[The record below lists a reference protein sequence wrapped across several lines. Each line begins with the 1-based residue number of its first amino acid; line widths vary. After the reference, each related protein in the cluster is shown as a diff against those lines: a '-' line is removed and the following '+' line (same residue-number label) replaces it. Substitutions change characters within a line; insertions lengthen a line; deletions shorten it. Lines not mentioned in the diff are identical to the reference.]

1 VKYSPLRFFL
11 IFITLLSGSGLICT
25 AVAVYLNSSFGSV
38 AAITRFAYPF
48 LLPITFIL
56 LLTWLLKKS
65 KWWWFC
71 LLSIGLSFN
80 QLRVLIPIRWKTDFE
95 TVKSE
100 KTIRILSWNISRWD
114 ERNKVQRGGVS
125 YRPLMMDFIE
135 STGAD
140 ILCFQE
146 FFECHDPLLFEANIP
161 ELKKRGY
168 PYFAFHPSSELFNG
182 KLQYG
187 LAIFS
192 RFPIT
197 KSNYLENTKG
207 EHSEGLLI
215 ADITVNDTT
224 IRVFNTHLE
233 TPGISKS
240 DYTEQG
246 EMKFSKSVLSK
257 LKNSYY
263 LRNVQ
268 AERTID
274 EVKRSPF
281 PVILAADLGDVP
293 NSYAY
298 FTLRSDLQDAFLKK
312 GYGLGTTLR
321 HTSPTLRIDFLFFD
335 QSIRVLQFNNIT
347 QIRYSDHYP
356 LLADFQLSLAKLQSL
371 P

>member
-1 VKYSPLRFFL
+1 MKYTPVRILL
-11 IFITLLSGSGLICT
+11 LMITILAGLGLISSS
-25 AVAVYLNSSFGSV
+25 VAVYLNSSFGSMV
-38 AAITRFAYPF
+38 SIFRFAYPF
-48 LLPITFIL
+48 LLPFTFIL
-56 LLTWLLKKS
+56 LFVWIFKKL

-71 LLSIGLSFN
+71 LLSIVLSFN
-80 QLRVLIPIRWKTDFE
+80 QFLVLVPLRWKTDFQPL
-95 TVKSE
+95 KSE
-100 KTIRILSWNISRWD
+100 KTVRLLSWNISRWD
-114 ERNKVQRGGVS
+114 ERNKMIRGGVS

-140 ILCFQE
+140 ILCLQE
-146 FFECHDPLLFEANIP
+146 FFECHDPELFEANIP

-168 PYFAFHPSSELFNG
+168 LYYAFHPSSELFNG

-215 ADITVNDTT
+215 ADIRVNDTT

-240 DYTEQG
+240 DYSEQG

-263 LRNVQ
+263 LRNIQ
-268 AERTID
+268 AERTIA
-274 EVKRSPF
+274 EVKKSPY
-281 PVILAADLGDVP
+281 PVVVCADLGDVP

-321 HTSPTLRIDFLFFD
+321 HTSPTLRIDFMFFD
-335 QSIRVLQFNNIT
+335 QTLRVLQFDNIT
-347 QIRYSDHYP
+347 QIRYSDHFP
-356 LLADFQLSLAKLQSL
+356 LLADFHIVH
-371 P
+371 

>member
-1 VKYSPLRFFL
+1 MAIYSNSAL
-11 IFITLLSGSGLICT
+11 GSI
-25 AVAVYLNSSFGSV
+25 ASIA
-38 AAITRFAYPF
+38 RFAYPF
-48 LLPITFIL
+48 LLPFTFIL
-56 LLTWLLKKS
+56 LFVWIAKKS
-65 KWWWFC
+65 KWLWFC
-71 LLSIGLSFN
+71 LLSIVLSIS
-80 QLRVLIPIRWKTDFE
+80 QLLVLVPLRWKTDFQ

-100 KTIRILSWNISRWD
+100 KTLRILSWNISRWD
-114 ERNKVQRGGVS
+114 ERNKLMRGGVS

-146 FFECHDPLLFEANIP
+146 FFECNDPSLFDANIP

-168 PYFAFHPSSELFNG
+168 AYYAFHPSSELFNG

-192 RFPIT
+192 RFPIIR
-197 KSNYLENTKG
+197 SNYLENTKG

-215 ADITVNDTT
+215 ADITVNNTT
-224 IRVFNTHLE
+224 TRVFNTHLE

-240 DYTEQG
+240 DYTEEG

-263 LRNVQ
+263 LRNIQ
-268 AERTID
+268 AERTIA
-274 EVKRSPF
+274 EVKKSPF
-281 PVILAADLGDVP
+281 PVVICADLGDVP

-298 FTLRSDLQDAFLKK
+298 FKLRSDLQDAFLKK
-312 GYGLGTTLR
+312 GFGLGTTLR
-321 HTSPTLRIDFLFFD
+321 HTSPTLRIDFMFFD
-335 QSIRVLQFNNIT
+335 QSLRVLQFDNLT
-347 QIRYSDHYP
+347 HIRYSDHFP
-356 LLADFQLSLAKLQSL
+356 LVTDFQHGSIKNPAL